1 MSYGVRGVLIL
12 VLILVIAAIGRSD
25 WKNPWRL
32 PPPAGAGFAP
42 DDRGAETAVQKQQP
56 PLFKTESVNPPKG
69 VKMVH
74 VASLA
79 ECPKGTLVM
88 VWYGGE
94 AECAPDVKL
103 YLARS
108 GLSDSAWSTPE
119 AILSP
124 ERVGKELGHP
134 VKSLGNAVLL
144 PDSNGTLRLLFT
156 SVAVGKWSG
165 CRLLACVSRDAGKS
179 WTSTQPLRLSP
190 FFNFSEVVRNRP
202 VPLIGGGWCVPI
214 YHELTCKYPEI
225 LWFDDRDGTIS
236 FSKTRIAGGRTTNQP
251 SLVVLDEKRAIVLLR
266 NVTDARKIFISRTN
280 DRGLTWTPPE
290 ATELP
295 NPDSG
300 ISALCLSDGRILL
313 AFNDSPDKRTPLSLA
328 ISADEGRTWK
338 RIAVLESAS
347 RATFSYPYLMRSSD
361 GLIRLAYT
369 YTWGP
374 SKTREIRIASF
385 NEAWI
390 YSREIA
396 P

>member
-1 MSYGVRGVLIL
+1 MSPGVRGAL
-12 VLILVIAAIGRSD
+12 VVALAIVIAAFGRFG
-25 WKNPWRL
+25 WGNPWRL

-79 ECPKGTLVM
+79 ECPEGTLVM
-88 VWYGGE
+88 VWYGGT

-108 GLSDSAWSTPE
+108 GLSDSTWSPPE

-124 ERVGKELGHP
+124 ERVEKDLGHP
-134 VKSLGNAVLL
+134 VKSLGNAILL
-144 PDSNGTLRLLFT
+144 PGRDGALRLLFT
-156 SVAVGKWSG
+156 SIAVGKWSG
-165 CRLLACVSRDAGKS
+165 CRLLTCVSRDAGKS
-179 WTSTQPLRLSP
+179 WTGVQALRLSP

-225 LWFDDRDGTIS
+225 LWLGDRGETVS
-236 FSKTRIAGGRTTNQP
+236 FSKTRIAGGRTTTQP
-251 SLVVLDEKRAIVLLR
+251 SLVPLDESRAIVLLR
-266 NVTDARKIFISRTN
+266 SVTDARKIFISRT
-280 DRGLTWTPPE
+280 DDGGLTWTTPE

-300 ISALCLSDGRILL
+300 ICALGLSDGRILL
-313 AFNDSPDKRTPLSLA
+313 AFNDSPENRNPLSLA
-328 ISADEGRTWK
+328 ISSDEGRTWK
-338 RIAVLESAS
+338 RIAVLESEAG
-347 RATFSYPYLMRSSD
+347 ATFSYPYLMRSSD

-369 YTWGP
+369 YTWEP
-374 SKTREIRIASF
+374 KKTKQIRIASF

-390 YSREIA
+390 ASKENT